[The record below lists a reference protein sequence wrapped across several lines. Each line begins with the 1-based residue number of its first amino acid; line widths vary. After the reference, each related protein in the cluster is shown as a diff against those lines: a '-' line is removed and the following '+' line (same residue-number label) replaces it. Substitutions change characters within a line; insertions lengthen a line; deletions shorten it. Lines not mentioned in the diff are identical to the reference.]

1 MIISKNWI
9 IILSKGQERNHLK
22 SIKGQKRKYQ
32 RLKMTKEVKNNMF
45 AWYFPS
51 LVTMVIMNENFIFV

>member
-32 RLKMTKEVKNNMF
+32 RSKIKLPKGQERKKSKIICLLGTSHH
-45 AWYFPS
+45 W
-51 LVTMVIMNENFIFV
+51 